1 MPLTIVA
8 KFGDTW
14 SDTTGITA
22 SGNRD
27 TEIDAANGDK
37 TTKYSGYLKDGW
49 WITNGFA
56 AGYAS
61 EETVNAQGTLTH
73 RKTDYTNGAFG
84 NPKFTFVTPD
94 GTIDIDSV
102 QTVETSLSQDNS
114 GYQTKITDTNG
125 QVWNATSTLTGIV
138 TAFDGNRSDPTIDN

>member
-56 AGYAS
+56 
-61 EETVNAQGTLTH
+61 LTH